1 MHAFYLHDSP
11 RRLELDEFAGEV
23 EPTAFA
29 VDPFVPDLALGFCL
43 ADTNRHGPAFRTQHP
58 FLDQF
63 RVGVRPIHC
72 LGRRSKSP
80 RDDNVAIAFS
90 LESQLAHR
98 FLLLFGGFMS
108 ASTVSRRS

>member
-1 MHAFYLHDSP
+1 MHAFYVHDSP

-43 ADTNRHGPAFRTQHP
+43 ADTHRHGPAFRTQHP

-63 RVGVRPIHC
+63 RVGVRPIPC
-72 LGRRSKSP
+72 LGRRTKSP
-80 RDDNVAIAFS
+80 RDANVAIAFS
-90 LESQLAHR
+90 LPSHLAHR
-98 FLLLFGGFMS
+98 FLLPFRGFFS
-108 ASTVSRRS
+108 PTPPSRP